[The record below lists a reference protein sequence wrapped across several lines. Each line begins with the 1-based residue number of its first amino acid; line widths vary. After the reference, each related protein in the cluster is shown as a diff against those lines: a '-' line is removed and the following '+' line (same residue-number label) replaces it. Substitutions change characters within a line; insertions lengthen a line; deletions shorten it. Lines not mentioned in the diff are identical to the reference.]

1 MLLCI
6 ELTRLRKLLFQR
18 LRLLLSHRKRLGLT
32 RNKGRL
38 QVLVGAANSV
48 QENLKLWLNFYKS
61 GEAEKYGYDCKS
73 GIASTT
79 KLLAL
84 CANMK
89 KQLEEAK
96 KAMIAFENAL

>member
-1 MLLCI
+1 MDRI
-6 ELTRLRKLLFQR
+6 DKIAKTVVSKVKIASEPSQTPWTYKEQGQIA
-18 LRLLLSHRKRLGLT
+18 S
-32 RNKGRL
+32 
-38 QVLVGAANSV
+38 LVGAANSV

-79 KLLAL
+79 KLLTL